1 MSQRTKCLA
10 PIQGRNQIQKY
21 ESVFH
26 KMFSKEQVTK
36 ENLSKQKASKATRI
50 EHLAHIQ
57 SSIIS
62 NAKICVGCERE
73 RERWQDK
80 PWCNRT
86 DYKEACL
93 HTKRLEKLLQVS
105 KPTDYNC

>member
-57 SSIIS
+57 SSKFVLRS
-62 NAKICVGCERE
+62 EERRVG
-73 RERWQDK
+73 
-80 PWCNRT
+80 
-86 DYKEACL
+86 KEC
-93 HTKRLEKLLQVS
+93 S
-105 KPTDYNC
+105 S

>member
-10 PIQGRNQIQKY
+10 PFQGRNQRQKY

-26 KMFSKEQVTK
+26 
-36 ENLSKQKASKATRI
+36 SKQKASKATRI

>member
-1 MSQRTKCLA
+1 MYFFLLNSIFMNVSFYSCNYLELQEML
-10 PIQGRNQIQKY
+10 II
-21 ESVFH
+21 FH
-26 KMFSKEQVTK
+26 
-36 ENLSKQKASKATRI
+36 SKQKASKATRI

-62 NAKICVGCERE
+62 NAKICVGCERERE